1 MVKIE
6 GDYFKKVI
14 SKNNEQHIQ
23 QAIEQKLEAMN
34 QNDALKRKLE
44 HEKYMK
50 MLLKK

>member
-14 SKNNEQHIQ
+14 SKNQEQHIQ
-23 QAIEQKLEAMN
+23 QAIERKEEAMC
-34 QNDALKRKLE
+34 QNDAFKRKLE
-44 HEKYMK
+44 NEKYMK